1 MNKSIDHLAF
11 LKALPNHPQKSEM
24 WFQQRKNKL
33 TSSDAATALGINPY
47 KKPTQLLLEKCGAG
61 RSFEGNEST
70 IHGQKYEDEAIGKYE
85 HIMGKENH
93 IFGMVSFADLDP
105 IRATRDSSRKYINE
119 IYHFLGGSPDG
130 ISTDKVMTDESVLAQ
145 VEVKCPLRR
154 KIKHGQIPEYYF
166 PQVQLNMFI
175 LDLEVT
181 DFIEYIP
188 SMPGKTMEMNM
199 VRVYRDEEWFDK
211 NFPILQEFWALV
223 QLWRTKDITTHPD
236 YDKFF
241 PVKVPKSTPDFLF
254 IDDPSE
260 ERPSSLAN
268 GACLFV
274 DDDDSTTTL
283 NPVNT

>member
-1 MNKSIDHLAF
+1 
-11 LKALPNHPQKSEM
+11 
-24 WFQQRKNKL
+24 
-33 TSSDAATALGINPY
+33 
-47 KKPTQLLLEKCGAG
+47 
-61 RSFEGNEST
+61 
-70 IHGQKYEDEAIGKYE
+70 
-85 HIMGKENH
+85 
-93 IFGMVSFADLDP
+93 
-105 IRATRDSSRKYINE
+105 
-119 IYHFLGGSPDG
+119 
-130 ISTDKVMTDESVLAQ
+130 
-145 VEVKCPLRR
+145 
-154 KIKHGQIPEYYF
+154 
-166 PQVQLNMFI
+166 
-175 LDLEVT
+175 
-181 DFIEYIP
+181 
-188 SMPGKTMEMNM
+188 MEMNM